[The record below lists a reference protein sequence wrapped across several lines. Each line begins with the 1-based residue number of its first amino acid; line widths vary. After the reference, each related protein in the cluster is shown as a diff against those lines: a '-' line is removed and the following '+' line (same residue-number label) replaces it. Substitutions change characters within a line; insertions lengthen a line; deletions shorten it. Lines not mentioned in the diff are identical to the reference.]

1 MKGSRE
7 QQDQEIL
14 LAYEEVGEILKKLE
28 EKEGFDENA
37 SYYTRLKL
45 IKDQIATERR
55 LIEEISLPCRFILEH
70 FSLFLGKFDY
80 TLGFKCGKIQAG
92 RGLLSAIT
100 VEEWGN
106 IRLSLGSIELSWRD
120 ADYQYMFYP
129 DKVILRPND
138 ISKGEIYL
146 YFSYAFKYSD
156 LLKQYQDVADDPQTS
171 YWHEDLVC

>member
-1 MKGSRE
+1 MEGSRE

-14 LAYEEVGEILKKLE
+14 LVYEEVGEVLKRLE
-28 EKEGFDENA
+28 EKEGVDENT
-37 SYYTRLKL
+37 SYYSRLKL

-70 FSLFLGKFDY
+70 FSFFLGKPDY
-80 TLGFKCGKIQAG
+80 TLGFKYGKIQAG

-120 ADYQYMFYP
+120 AEYQYMFYP

-138 ISKGEIYL
+138 LSKGEIYL

-156 LLKQYQDVADDPQTS
+156 LLKQYQDVASDPQTC